1 MIMWKTILPG
11 EKVAQGDSI
20 RYRPS
25 SSNLSY
31 REQIYQVVKTDLHYF
46 EIVVK
51 AGNKGPEEQPG
62 RKIVKY
68 MDIGYHLRLEVLSET
83 A

>member
-1 MIMWKTILPG
+1 MWKTIFPG
-11 EKVAQGDSI
+11 EQVTQGDSI

-31 REQIYQVVKTDLHYF
+31 REQIYQVVKTELHYF
-46 EIVVK
+46 EIVAK
-51 AGNKGPEEQPG
+51 AGSQVPEEQPE
-62 RKIVKY
+62 RKIIKY
-68 MDIGYHLRLEVLSET
+68 IDIGYHLRLEVLSAT